1 MHTGG
6 IVLLQE
12 IIIVLALS
20 VLVILAF
27 QRFKLPV
34 IIGFLIT
41 GIISG
46 PSGLSLINAS
56 EEVELLSEIGVILLL
71 FLIGLEFSLSSLN
84 AIKRTVFAGGS
95 VQVGFVTV
103 ITLLMWL
110 LTGQAANQGLFM
122 GFLFALS
129 STAIV
134 LKILQDN
141 GQINSPH
148 GKIAVAILIYQDII
162 VVPMMLFTPMLAGK
176 TDDMW
181 STVLVLLLKIL
192 VLLALVWVL
201 ARYLVPKLLY
211 QVASSKSRELF
222 LLTVLGLCFLVAFL
236 TSYVGLSLALGAF
249 LAGLIISESEY
260 SHQATNNILPFREV
274 FTSLFFIS
282 IGMLVDVQ
290 FLINHF
296 LIIIGLT
303 ILVLIL
309 KWVAGAAATFA
320 LGYPSRTT
328 FMVAFSL
335 FQVGEFSFILS
346 KVGLEMQL
354 IEVEHYQYFLAVS
367 VLTMGL
373 TPFVMNSSDRLCAL
387 FGLQSISKRLDQ
399 KRFHGLQDGE
409 AMLQVAHKHELKD
422 HLVIIG
428 FGVNGQNLAKAAK
441 SSGIP
446 YVIIELNAERV
457 RHYGKLGEPILYG
470 DAVHHHIL
478 EHVKVYAARVAV
490 VAISD
495 PDATKKIILSI
506 RSICRTVYIIS
517 RTRFVKEVE
526 ENLHLG
532 ANEVVPE
539 ELETS
544 IEVFSRV
551 LQKYL
556 VPAGQI
562 EGIVHQVRT
571 EGLDMMRPMLKKDS
585 TSRQI
590 DIPDVSTVSLSVAS
604 DIPWASH
611 RSLEMLKLR
620 ERFGLTILAIR
631 RGDEYMT
638 YLDKDTKLL
647 PDDLVYLFGKQEDI
661 IKLHYFMSENQI

>member
-1 MHTGG
+1 MHSPG
-6 IVLLQE
+6 IVFLQE

-20 VLVILAF
+20 VLVILVF
-27 QRFKLPV
+27 QRVKLPI

-41 GIISG
+41 GIIAG
-46 PSGLSLINAS
+46 PTGLSLIKAS
-56 EEVELLSEIGVILLL
+56 SEVELLSEIGVILLL

-84 AIKRTVFAGGS
+84 AIRRTVFLGGS
-95 VQVGFVTV
+95 IQVGLVTV
-103 ITLLMWL
+103 ACV
-110 LTGQAANQGLFM
+110 LTWIFLGQATNEGLFF

-134 LKILQDN
+134 LKLLQDN

-148 GKIAVAILIYQDII
+148 GKMAVAILIYQDIM

-176 TDDMW
+176 TDDMLG
-181 STVLVLLLKIL
+181 SVLMLILKI
-192 VLLALVWVL
+192 VAVLALVWL
-201 ARYLVPKLLY
+201 MARYLVPRLLY
-211 QVASSKSRELF
+211 QVAASKSRELF
-222 LLTVLGLCFLVAFL
+222 LLTILGLCFSVAFL

-282 IGMLVDVQ
+282 IGMLVD
-290 FLINHF
+290 IHF
-296 LIIIGLT
+296 LIDHFFVIIGITL
-303 ILVLIL
+303 IVVLG
-309 KWVAGAAATFA
+309 KWMAGAVAAFL

-328 FMVAFSL
+328 FMVAFTL

-354 IEVEHYQYFLAVS
+354 INVEQYQYFLAVS

-373 TPFVMNSSDRLCAL
+373 TPFVMNSSERLCTYL
-387 FGLQSISKRLDQ
+387 GLQAISKHMD
-399 KRFHGLQDGE
+399 KRRFASKAVEAIGE
-409 AMLQVAHKHELKD
+409 PGEETDLKD

-428 FGVNGQNLAKAAK
+428 FGVNGQNMAKAAK
-441 SSGIP
+441 VSGIP

-457 RHYGKLGEPILYG
+457 KKFKKSGEPILFG
-470 DAVHHHIL
+470 DAVHIHIL

-490 VAISD
+490 IAISD
-495 PDATKKIILSI
+495 PEATKKIISSI
-506 RSICRTVYIIS
+506 REICRTVYIIS

-526 ENLHLG
+526 ENLRLG

-544 IEVFSRV
+544 VEVFSRV
-551 LQKYL
+551 LYKYL
-556 VPAGQI
+556 IPANEI
-562 EGIVHQVRT
+562 EKVVYHIRS
-571 EGLDMMRPMLKKDS
+571 EGLSMVRPLQKRDAHQKPL
-585 TSRQI
+585 
-590 DIPDVSTVSLSVAS
+590 DIPDVTTLSLSVAD

-611 RSLEMLKLR
+611 QTLEQLRLR
-620 ERFGLTILAIR
+620 ERFGLTVLAIGR
-631 RGDEYMT
+631 QNEYLT
-638 YLDKDTKLL
+638 NLNKDTKLM
-647 PDDLVYLFGKQEDI
+647 PEDLVYLFGKQQDM
-661 IKLHYFMSENQI
+661 IKLNQFITSKGT